1 MLDLCCNYAFN
12 GSGINFEL
20 YMLMIT
26 TISEAF
32 FLTYSSRKQF
42 SSEDSLVFSECDYCF
57 SLFQS
62 LEVFFSSCSL
72 SKGYVH

>member
-1 MLDLCCNYAFN
+1 MLDLCYNYAFN

-42 SSEDSLVFSECDYCF
+42 SSEDSLVFSE
-57 SLFQS
+57 
-62 LEVFFSSCSL
+62 
-72 SKGYVH
+72 

>member
-1 MLDLCCNYAFN
+1 
-12 GSGINFEL
+12 
-20 YMLMIT
+20 MLMKIT
-26 TISEAF
+26 TKSEAF
-32 FLTYSSRKQF
+32 FLIYSSRTQF

-62 LEVFFSSCSL
+62 LDVSLSYCSL